1 MVQLHRGR
9 VSTERVLLYVKCRCP
24 CPHMSGMYSVR
35 ISPGLKTP
43 TIRECVKH
51 LGSRKP
57 KFCFREFA
65 VGEGGYHIKLVMY
78 FLAVKLAL
86 IVETYLP
93 APYRLYQSQ
102 YLRLLLNDA
111 DRLIQLAP
119 KELIHPWLQNI
130 TSF

>member
-1 MVQLHRGR
+1 MPSAH
-9 VSTERVLLYVKCRCP
+9 T
-24 CPHMSGMYSVR
+24 
-35 ISPGLKTP
+35 SPGLETR
-43 TIRECVKH
+43 TIRVCVKH

-93 APYRLYQSQ
+93 APYRFYQSQ
-102 YLRLLLNDA
+102 YLR
-111 DRLIQLAP
+111 
-119 KELIHPWLQNI
+119 
-130 TSF
+130 